1 MGSNLTVPGSWTF
14 VAISHWPVMFDV
26 TRAEGQLGWCHG
38 YSDAWTPNASPCLTR
53 KFLFSCWTPATSNLI
68 VCLGKRLCKWPTKRS
83 VSIEMWTY
91 RRVAT
96 FWTIFSFD
104 CRIQAA
110 STRVRRSGSWHRG
123 PMCPSQRN
131 SLEVRK
137 PWTASTWLI
146 YARLWHHSNSIST
159 QLMVDN
165 PSPK

>member
-1 MGSNLTVPGSWTF
+1 MSQGPKGSSDDAMAIPMHEPRMPLHVWR
-14 VAISHWPVMFDV
+14 AISF
-26 TRAEGQLGWCHG
+26 
-38 YSDAWTPNASPCLTR
+38 
-53 KFLFSCWTPATSNLI
+53 FSCWTPATGNLI